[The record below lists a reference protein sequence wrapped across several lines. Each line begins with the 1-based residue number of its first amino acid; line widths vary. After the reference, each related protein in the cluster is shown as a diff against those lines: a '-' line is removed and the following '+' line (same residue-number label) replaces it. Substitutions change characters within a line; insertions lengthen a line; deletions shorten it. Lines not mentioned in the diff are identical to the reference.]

1 MSDAPA
7 KPYHHGHLRQALIDA
22 AVAEV
27 EAVGPAA
34 LSLREIARR
43 AGVSHGAPAHHFGD
57 KAGVFTAI
65 ATEAFRLASETI
77 GPVAQGPYG
86 FLDGGAAY
94 IGFALG
100 HPGHFAV
107 MLRPDLY
114 HEDDPDLA
122 VARDEAFGILYG
134 SAANLAGLPPDA
146 DITGL
151 VIAGWSLAHGF
162 ATLALTG
169 NLTGRLGPDP
179 NAVSDQVRDGVIQL
193 GRAMQ
198 QRQAGQ

>member
-1 MSDAPA
+1 MPNAPA

-34 LSLREIARR
+34 LSMREIARR

-65 ATEAFRLASETI
+65 ATEAFQLASQTI
-77 GPVAQGPYG
+77 GPVADGPYG

-94 IGFALG
+94 IGFALA

-114 HEDDPDLA
+114 HQDDAELA
-122 VARDEAFGILYG
+122 LARDQAFAILHG
-134 SAANLAGLPPDA
+134 SAANLAGRPPDS
-146 DITGL
+146 DVTGL
-151 VIAGWSLAHGF
+151 VLAGWSLAHGF

-169 NLTGRLGPDP
+169 NLTDRIGPDP
-179 NAVSDQVRDGVIQL
+179 TDVANQLRDGVIRL
-193 GRAMQ
+193 GRAIEQ
-198 QRQAGQ
+198 QQARQ

>member
-1 MSDAPA
+1 MPSDPPR
-7 KPYHHGHLRQALIDA
+7 PYHHGHLRQALLDA

-65 ATEAFRLASETI
+65 ATEAFRLASQTI
-77 GPVAQGPYG
+77 GPVADGPYG
-86 FLDGGAAY
+86 FLSGGTAY
-94 IGFALG
+94 IGFALA

-114 HEDDPDLA
+114 HHDDPELTL
-122 VARDEAFGILYG
+122 ARDEAFAILYG
-134 SAANLAGLPPDA
+134 SAANLAGLPADA

-151 VIAGWSLAHGF
+151 VLAGWSLAHGF
-162 ATLALTG
+162 ATLLLTG
-169 NLTGRLGPDP
+169 NLTDRVGPSPTDI
-179 NAVSDQVRDGVIQL
+179 ADQLRDGVIRL
-193 GRAMQ
+193 GRALEQ
-198 QRQAGQ
+198 QRADE